1 MINDRE
7 FGATEAV
14 RLEKDKLQIADM
26 DYVVKAFLEYLTAS
40 INERVPRTLKR
51 RSD

>member
-14 RLEKDKLQIADM
+14 SLEKDKLQIADM
-26 DYVVKAFLEYLTAS
+26 DYVVKVYLEYLYQWTRPFGPAAKS
-40 INERVPRTLKR
+40 
-51 RSD
+51 